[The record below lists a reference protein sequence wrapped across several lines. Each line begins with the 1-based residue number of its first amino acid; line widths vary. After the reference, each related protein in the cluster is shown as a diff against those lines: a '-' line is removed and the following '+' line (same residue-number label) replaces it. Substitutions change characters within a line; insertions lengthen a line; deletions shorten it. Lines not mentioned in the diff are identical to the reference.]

1 MQHTSTFQ
9 SNELNALKL
18 IRDLVELLFLA
29 YLDYEYGMYLLHCGH
44 LLIYRCIFSGQKYW
58 GWTSPQTHVQKL
70 WFTFLDIRAKVIC
83 ETKLENNVYFS
94 FNSCK
99 SIHLL
104 PIKIKKINRFNYVI
118 VTLIFIYCFKIFQ
131 GPVCVLLKTIQ
142 HLLLIMNIFS
152 VLFNIRRKK
161 VESIAVMVSIQ

>member
-58 GWTSPQTHVQKL
+58 GWTSPQTHGQKL

-104 PIKIKKINRFNYVI
+104 PIKKKKSIGSIMSLWHLFLYIVLRFFKDLCVFCWRQYNTSYLSWTYFLSCS
-118 VTLIFIYCFKIFQ
+118 TLEE
-131 GPVCVLLKTIQ
+131 
-142 HLLLIMNIFS
+142 
-152 VLFNIRRKK
+152 RRLN
-161 VESIAVMVSIQ
+161 Q